1 MNLEESKQLLEK
13 SGYLL
18 EYSNNIEKLLNF
30 PKFYE
35 TVLKKAV
42 EEYISP
48 KIDYTILRKIML
60 TESNHIFKLY
70 MEDKSEYYIVNYI
83 VDVYNEF

>member
-30 PKFYE
+30 PKFYG
-35 TVLKKAV
+35 TVLKEAI
-42 EEYISP
+42 EDYLPP

-60 TESNHIFKLY
+60 TESNYIFKLY
-70 MEDKSEYYIVNYI
+70 MEDESEYYIVNYI